1 MPAEAPGTLI
11 TRARDKRNTLLTSVV
26 RKGEVTLLD
35 IVSTR
40 MLGQFGFLSSVF
52 QARPVSSRPRAPGPP
67 THFPCKAR
75 PLTGVCARPFRVR
88 QIMAANQ
95 ISVDVV
101 ATSEVSVSL
110 TLDPAKLWS
119 RQLIP
124 TVSAWKPSLCPHSQS
139 TNSSRANEL
148 KQQQQHAF

>member
-1 MPAEAPGTLI
+1 M
-11 TRARDKRNTLLTSVV
+11 
-26 RKGEVTLLD
+26 LD

-52 QARPVSSRPRAPGPP
+52 QARLLRLRWPLRMPLLSRAHTRPALSLPALANTVLNAHTQPP
-67 THFPCKAR
+67 IIFN
-75 PLTGVCARPFRVR
+75 

-124 TVSAWKPSLCPHSQS
+124 TARRPRRKPVTL
-139 TNSSRANEL
+139 
-148 KQQQQHAF
+148 

>member
-1 MPAEAPGTLI
+1 MLNRRCPPSLIQPCAEAPGTLI
-11 TRARDKRNTLLTSVV
+11 TRARDKRKTLLTSVV
-26 RKGEVTLLD
+26 RKGDVTMLD

-52 QARPVSSRPRAPGPP
+52 
-67 THFPCKAR
+67 
-75 PLTGVCARPFRVR
+75 

-124 TVSAWKPSLCPHSQS
+124 TVRTRGQD
-139 TNSSRANEL
+139 RARDAQLEERRRGAPCS
-148 KQQQQHAF
+148 H